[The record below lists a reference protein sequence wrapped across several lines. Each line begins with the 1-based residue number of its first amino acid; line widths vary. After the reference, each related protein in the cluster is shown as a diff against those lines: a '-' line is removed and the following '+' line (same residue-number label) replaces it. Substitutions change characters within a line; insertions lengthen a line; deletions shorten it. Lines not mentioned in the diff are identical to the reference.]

1 MSKQVNEEIANRLE
15 KKKQKEVRKRLD
27 VDAPPSLKNRGV
39 RVEFLDEDTDST

>member
-15 KKKQKEVRKRLD
+15 KKQKEVKKRLD
-27 VDAPPSLKNRGV
+27 VDAPPSLKNRGI

>member
-15 KKKQKEVRKRLD
+15 KKQKEVRKRLD
-27 VDAPPSLKNRGV
+27 VDAPSSLKNRGI

>member
-15 KKKQKEVRKRLD
+15 KKQKEVRKRLD
-27 VDAPPSLKNRGV
+27 VDAPPSLKNRGI